1 MVLSKV
7 FNWFLK
13 LDLTFKIAIYFILFT
28 LIAVIGINIFANL
41 EANSIEVKINDYS
54 KNTNFN
60 IYNENNQMVKSAN
73 TGEKIKLATGKYYA
87 KANLSNASKD
97 YKDNFEITKFTKE
110 IHLNGLYNK
119 EFRISS
125 LNNELNNIN
134 KAIREKYPEV
144 DKYYE
149 IKDGRLLMLNDWY
162 ATYLVAKDTV
172 DEKNRDNLKIVL
184 QKKDN
189 KWVVHNEAMP
199 IISNDNII
207 PTYVLSYVQ
216 SIGNTIAS
224 YEESAYP
231 TRQPIE

>member
-1 MVLSKV
+1 
-7 FNWFLK
+7 
-13 LDLTFKIAIYFILFT
+13 
-28 LIAVIGINIFANL
+28 
-41 EANSIEVKINDYS
+41 
-54 KNTNFN
+54 
-60 IYNENNQMVKSAN
+60 
-73 TGEKIKLATGKYYA
+73 
-87 KANLSNASKD
+87 
-97 YKDNFEITKFTKE
+97 
-110 IHLNGLYNK
+110 
-119 EFRISS
+119 
-125 LNNELNNIN
+125 
-134 KAIREKYPEV
+134 
-144 DKYYE
+144 
-149 IKDGRLLMLNDWY
+149 MLNDWY

-199 IISNDNII
+199 IISSDNVI